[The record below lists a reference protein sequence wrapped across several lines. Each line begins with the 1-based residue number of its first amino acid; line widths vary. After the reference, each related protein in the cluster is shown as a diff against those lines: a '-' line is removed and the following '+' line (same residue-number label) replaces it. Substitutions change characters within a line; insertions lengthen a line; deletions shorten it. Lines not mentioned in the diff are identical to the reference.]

1 MFHETYFTLYPLTK
15 HSLSVKYFSKDII
28 ELRSQNSSPRRL
40 RSGQSGRSSST
51 VAPLGNVL
59 VVEGD
64 HERNGLPKVSN
75 GNGSNGSNGNGN
87 GNQVHNADI
96 EEYNLSAIE
105 LEPRLMCEDGHP
117 NLPPMV

>member
-51 VAPLGNVL
+51 VAPLGNL
-59 VVEGD
+59 LIAED
-64 HERNGLPKVSN
+64 HEQNRLPKINIV
-75 GNGSNGSNGNGN
+75 NGNGN

>member
-51 VAPLGNVL
+51 VAPLGSL
-59 VVEGD
+59 LFAED

-75 GNGSNGSNGNGN
+75 GNGSNGSGS
-87 GNQVHNADI
+87 GNQVHNVDI
-96 EEYNLSAIE
+96 EEYDLSAI
-105 LEPRLMCEDGHP
+105 
-117 NLPPMV
+117 